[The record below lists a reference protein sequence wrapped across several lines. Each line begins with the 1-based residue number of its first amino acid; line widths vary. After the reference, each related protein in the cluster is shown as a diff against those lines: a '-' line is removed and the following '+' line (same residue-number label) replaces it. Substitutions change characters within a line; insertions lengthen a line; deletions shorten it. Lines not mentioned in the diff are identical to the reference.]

1 MLPIREQAAVAHAAG
16 RPPRAAGSTGTAP
29 HPRSVADGN
38 RGSRASRVSHHG
50 SAPAPTTTTSTS
62 PTTPTP
68 TTSTPAP
75 TPAATGG
82 KPRGTDKPCDGDR
95 ADPGTSRHS
104 ASGPAAARGARSR
117 PLIAR
122 PRPRPRDPGVGR
134 QAGHPGRPRL
144 PPGARPTL
152 HAPGPPHAPGSPR
165 APGSFGSER
174 PGRHP
179 QLSGPHAR
187 AAVRTA
193 VRPPLPRARPRRRS
207 RPHRRS
213 RPGAGRPRPRRALGS
228 SRPRARLRPPLRP
241 WPAGRCQTAS
251 MPVPAVG

>member
-1 MLPIREQAAVAHAAG
+1 MRPLRAQAPSPTPLGGPHGPPAPPARRRTLGPSPTAIVARVLRGCRTTARH
-16 RPPRAAGSTGTAP
+16 RPPRRRRP
-29 HPRSVADGN
+29 
-38 RGSRASRVSHHG
+38 
-50 SAPAPTTTTSTS
+50 

-75 TPAATGG
+75 TPAATS
-82 KPRGTDKPCDGDR
+82 PRGTDKPCDGDR

-122 PRPRPRDPGVGR
+122 PRPRPRDPRVGR

-179 QLSGPHAR
+179 QPSGPHAR

-241 WPAGRCQTAS
+241 CPAGRCQTAS